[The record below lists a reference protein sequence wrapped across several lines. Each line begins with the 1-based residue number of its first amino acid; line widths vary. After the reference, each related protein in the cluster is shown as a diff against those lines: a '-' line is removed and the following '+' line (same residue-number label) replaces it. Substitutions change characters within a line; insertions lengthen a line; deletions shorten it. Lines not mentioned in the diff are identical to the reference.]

1 MTLRW
6 ILGWCLAG
14 CLALS
19 ACSTAVQVP
28 TGGARLFD
36 DARFS
41 PPSDMLAADDV
52 FAVSDAMRSYLRTD
66 MAAQLHAKGPRDGLI
81 DALYQRSQL
90 QIAYDSTA
98 TRTAA
103 QAFDARAGNCL
114 SLVIMTAAFAKE
126 LGLAVHYHRVFV
138 DEGWARSG
146 GIYFSSG
153 HVNLSLGLQ
162 LKDFASSRAGMDRL
176 TVDFLP
182 AADLAG
188 QRSQEIGESTVV
200 AMFMNNR
207 AAEALAHGRVNDAYW
222 WARQAI
228 GHEPTFLNSYNT
240 LGVVYLRHGD
250 AALAQQVLERLLERE
265 PGNTNALSNL
275 VQALQAQGRT
285 AEAQQLAQ
293 KLAQI
298 EPYTPFHFFDL
309 GVAAMRAGDYA
320 AAKALFT
327 KEVER
332 EAYYHEFH
340 FWLAL
345 AEFSLGEVTL
355 ARRQM
360 ALAIQS
366 STTPQD
372 RELYAAKLDR
382 IRSATRTQ

>member
-1 MTLRW
+1 MVHRSVL
-6 ILGWCLAG
+6 IWCLAA
-14 CLALS
+14 CLAL
-19 ACSTAVQVP
+19 AGCAAPMQP
-28 TGGARLFD
+28 PRGDQLFD
-36 DARFS
+36 DARFAEATE
-41 PPSDMLAADDV
+41 PIRADDV
-52 FAVSDAMRSYLRTD
+52 FTLSEAMRAYLHNE
-66 MAAQLHAKGPRDGLI
+66 MAPQLHAKGPRDGLI

-138 DEGWARSG
+138 DEGWARAG

-153 HVNLSLGLQ
+153 HINLSLGYQ
-162 LKDFASSRAGMDRL
+162 VKDFSSSRTGLDRL
-176 TVDFLP
+176 TIDFLP

-188 QRSQEIGESTVV
+188 QRTQEIGEPTVV

-207 AAEALAHGRVNDAYW
+207 AAEALAHGRVDDAYW

-228 GHEPTFLNSYNT
+228 LHEPTFLNSYNT

-250 AALAQQVLERLLERE
+250 TALAQQVLERLLERE
-265 PGNTNALSNL
+265 PGNTSAMSNL
-275 VQALQAQGRT
+275 VQALERQGHTADAQR
-285 AEAQQLAQ
+285 LAQ

-298 EPYTPFHFFDL
+298 EPYPPFHFFDL
-309 GVAAMRAGDYA
+309 GVATMRAGDYA

-345 AEFSLGEVTL
+345 AEFSLGEVTQ

-382 IRSATRTQ
+382 IRAATRTQ